1 MQDKGLIVALDT
13 DNLERVKVLV
23 AQLKNKVDYFKVGL
37 ELYTTFGPQV
47 IEWLKSQGCSIFADL
62 KYHDIPNTV
71 SHAALALARQ
81 GVDIFDLHLSGG
93 PSMVETTVNQV
104 RQFTKEQEIKTPK
117 ILGITVLTST
127 SEQEYSNQG
136 YSEALTDR
144 VISLAKMGQACG
156 LDGVVASPKEASMIR
171 KACGPDFL
179 IVTPGIRPKWA
190 VSDDQ
195 QRITTPGQALDL
207 GANYLVVGRPIT
219 KAEHPASAADKI
231 LLEMEGLDN

>member
-1 MQDKGLIVALDT
+1 
-13 DNLERVKVLV
+13 
-23 AQLKNKVDYFKVGL
+23 
-37 ELYTTFGPQV
+37 
-47 IEWLKSQGCSIFADL
+47 
-62 KYHDIPNTV
+62 
-71 SHAALALARQ
+71 
-81 GVDIFDLHLSGG
+81 
-93 PSMVETTVNQV
+93 
-104 RQFTKEQEIKTPK
+104 
-117 ILGITVLTST
+117 
-127 SEQEYSNQG
+127 
-136 YSEALTDR
+136 
-144 VISLAKMGQACG
+144 MGQACG

-231 LLEMEGLDN
+231 LVEMEGLDN